1 MIQFLFRTTWQHI
14 RWVPWTSLIVVCVF
28 SVFFLTWYGCSRL
41 YTMFLHEQS
50 KINTDL
56 HYYNIPLLSE
66 YTLDDPRILEF
77 IDRVGHI
84 GVTQVEIQ
92 TKEEILDREIAKNP
106 EIVKVFDGVN
116 PFSDVIRVPLNNV
129 DIDGLWTSINEYA
142 DVIDFFWDKIE
153 FRKRLLR
160 YEKALSE
167 NRNIWTVIIL
177 SWVLISFLFCTVIIT
192 TIRYHLSKYSD
203 ERVVGKILG
212 AKLVYIWWPY
222 VLAMILYL
230 CTSFLLFYGALN
242 VLKRMFD

>member
-1 MIQFLFRTTWQHI
+1 
-14 RWVPWTSLIVVCVF
+14 
-28 SVFFLTWYGCSRL
+28 
-41 YTMFLHEQS
+41 MFLHEQS

-142 DVIDFFWDKIE
+142 DVIDFFGDKIE

-177 SWVLISFLFCTVIIT
+177 S
-192 TIRYHLSKYSD
+192 
-203 ERVVGKILG
+203 
-212 AKLVYIWWPY
+212 
-222 VLAMILYL
+222 
-230 CTSFLLFYGALN
+230 
-242 VLKRMFD
+242 

>member
-1 MIQFLFRTTWQHI
+1 
-14 RWVPWTSLIVVCVF
+14 
-28 SVFFLTWYGCSRL
+28 
-41 YTMFLHEQS
+41 MFLHEQS

-116 PFSDVIRVPLNNV
+116 PFSDVIKVPLNNV

-142 DVIDFFWDKIE
+142 DVIDFF
-153 FRKRLLR
+153 
-160 YEKALSE
+160 
-167 NRNIWTVIIL
+167 
-177 SWVLISFLFCTVIIT
+177 
-192 TIRYHLSKYSD
+192 
-203 ERVVGKILG
+203 
-212 AKLVYIWWPY
+212 
-222 VLAMILYL
+222 
-230 CTSFLLFYGALN
+230 
-242 VLKRMFD
+242 